1 MKNIGFIGMGNMAQ
15 ALAIGFL
22 SSGKSCGDEIYAFAP
37 NQEKL
42 KENAEKIGFKPCA
55 EAAEAIKN
63 AELVILA
70 CKPYQI
76 EGVLK
81 ENREALKGKLIVSV
95 AYGWTLEK
103 ALPHLP
109 ENARYQ
115 YMVPNT
121 PVSVCC
127 GVLLV
132 EEENSLETKDEEW
145 LVDLFGSVGTYMKLP
160 THLIGA
166 ANALTGCGPAF
177 MAMIMEALGD
187 AGVKHGLTRE
197 QAYTLASRV
206 MEGSAKLREETG
218 LHPAILKDQVCSPGG
233 VTIRGVA
240 ALEEA
245 GLRNALIKAVDA
257 TFI

>member
-22 SSGKSCGDEIYAFAP
+22 SSGKSCGEEIYAFAP

-42 KENAEKIGFKPCA
+42 NKNAEKIGFKPCA

-166 ANALTGCGPAF
+166 ANACG
-177 MAMIMEALGD
+177 
-187 AGVKHGLTRE
+187 T
-197 QAYTLASRV
+197 YTP
-206 MEGSAKLREETG
+206 M
-218 LHPAILKDQVCSPGG
+218 
-233 VTIRGVA
+233 
-240 ALEEA
+240 
-245 GLRNALIKAVDA
+245 
-257 TFI
+257 